1 MELIYSFTVALFL
14 TIALIPLLIKY
25 SAQLQLLDDPSD
37 SRKVHET
44 AIPRSGGL
52 AIAIGVFLPL
62 VFLLPV
68 GVEFKGLLSGA
79 VIIVIFGI
87 LDDRFE
93 LNYKWKFVGQIIAV
107 IAVMSA
113 GILIHR
119 VPFLGLNDA
128 PVWVIYPLTFFFLLG
143 VTNAVNLTDGLDGL
157 AAGTTLLS
165 LVLITVFALKI
176 DYTPVALVA
185 LTVIGGVLGFLRYN
199 TFPARIFMGDTGSQF
214 LGFTAATLAVLVSQL
229 DSAAYSPV
237 IPLLILGLPIL
248 DTIMVMS
255 IRLKEGRSPF
265 SPDKNHL
272 HHQLMALGFRHYE
285 AVALIYL
292 AQIALVLSAY
302 IFCYESDALLLI
314 YYVGFCALVLGGL
327 YLAHRC
333 TWRVREDEPE
343 ENIEDRRNKF
353 LRKLEWVYRFSGHA
367 IEATIVV
374 ILLVSALLVDNIRND
389 FAFAALILAFLLV
402 GLWWFF
408 KNSPAIVT
416 RATGYTASVFV
427 VYLLSQSGLNN
438 STAMWLDGLLVVMA
452 LFLMLSIRMTRREE
466 FRLDTQDLLILLMI
480 VIVPQLPFATM
491 DQLSVGQI
499 VLRLAVLMYGCEFIL
514 AKNRTSFRMLNIGAI
529 ASLSVLA
536 LHGL

>member
-14 TIALIPLLIKY
+14 TIALIPVLIKY
-25 SAQLQLLDDPSD
+25 SAQLQLLDDPND
-37 SRKVHET
+37 SRKVHEV

-62 VFLLPV
+62 VFMLPV
-68 GVEFKGLLSGA
+68 GAEFKGLLSGA

-93 LNYKWKFVGQIIAV
+93 LNYKWKFLGQIIAV

-119 VPFLGLNDA
+119 VPFLGFTDA
-128 PVWVIYPLTFFFLLG
+128 PLWVVYPLTFLFLLG

-165 LVLITVFALKI
+165 LVLITIFALKI
-176 DYTPVALVA
+176 DYAPVALVS

-214 LGFTAATLAVLVSQL
+214 LGFTAATLAVLVSQAET
-229 DSAAYSPV
+229 AAFSPAV
-237 IPLLILGLPIL
+237 PLLILGLPIL

-255 IRLKEGRSPF
+255 IRLKERRSPF

-302 IFCYESDALLLI
+302 LFCYESDVFVLI
-314 YYVGFCALVLGGL
+314 YYVTFCAVILGFL
-327 YLAHRC
+327 FVSNRRQ
-333 TWRVREDEPE
+333 WRIRNDEPV
-343 ENIEDRRNKF
+343 ENIEDRRNKI
-353 LRKLEWVYRFSGHA
+353 LRKMEWVYQFSSHVVEIMVA
-367 IEATIVV
+367 V
-374 ILLVSALLVDNIRND
+374 ILVSSAILVSDIRGD
-389 FAFAALILAFLLV
+389 FAITALVLAVVLT

-408 KNSPAIVT
+408 RASPAIVT

-427 VYLLSQSGLNN
+427 VYLFSVSELANN
-438 STAMWLDGLLVVMA
+438 SHLVVDGLLLALA

-466 FRLDTQDLLILLMI
+466 FRLDTQDLLILLM
-480 VIVPQLPFATM
+480 VVVVPQLPLAAM
-491 DQLSVGQI
+491 DQLSLGQV
-499 VLRLAVLMYGCEFIL
+499 VLRLAALMYACEFIL
-514 AKNRTSFRMLNIGAI
+514 AKNRTSFRCLNAGAI
-529 ASLSVLA
+529 LSLVILAS
-536 LHGL
+536 HGI